1 MNHLLAA
8 LLALALATQL
18 HPLDASRVA
27 LSNPATLVVFSS
39 EQLRGFPVLLSWS
52 PDGRQLAIG
61 AVQRNRWANEKS
73 WFYVHTIGDSRLA
86 PVEREPDW
94 AGASWM
100 WKSDLRCPGAP
111 EWRIE
116 VETRVERVSATN
128 AGSAGSVGQNS
139 GDPYGAGFLLG
150 PQGQAI
156 VQGAMQSQQVS
167 TTTMKL
173 KGALVGEFVN
183 TPAMPGLM
191 YLVGTTGPRRHR
203 VRRGEARADADGS
216 RGPPSRGARHEG
228 GPAAGVVSGR
238 DPRGVRRATGAG
250 EVRADGL
257 GRDEALI
264 IRFSF
269 GFQAE

>member
-8 LLALALATQL
+8 LLALALAAQL
-18 HPLDASRVA
+18 HPLDASRVVV
-27 LSNPATLVVFSS
+27 SDQATLLVFSS

-52 PDGRQLAIG
+52 PDGRQLALG
-61 AVQRNRWANEKS
+61 AVQRDRWANEKS
-73 WFYVHTIGDSRLA
+73 WFYVHTLGDSTLA

-94 AGASWM
+94 AGAYWM

-128 AGSAGSVGQNS
+128 AGSGGDIGQNA

-156 VQGAMQSQQVS
+156 IKGAMQSQQVS

-173 KGALVGEFVN
+173 KGAVVGEFVN
-183 TPAMPGLM
+183 TPAIPGLM
-191 YLVGTTGPRRHR
+191 YSWAPQGLAAIAYAGGKRALTLMDREGRRH
-203 VRRGEARADADGS
+203 
-216 RGPPSRGARHEG
+216 
-228 GPAAGVVSGR
+228 
-238 DPRGVRRATGAG
+238 
-250 EVRADGL
+250 EVRGTKGVLLPAWSPDGTRVAFVTQQGRGKFALMVADVTA
-257 GRDEALI
+257 R
-264 IRFSF
+264 
-269 GFQAE
+269 